1 MTTRLL
7 ALAAA
12 SLLISANVQAVSLAG
27 RPTDDSVCDLT
38 PMTTYRLSQKVFVP
52 AGSSG
57 VPEIYTRL
65 ALQFITSECKS
76 GQVLLLHSDLGNS
89 EDEQT
94 FRSVTD
100 ELCSAADVS
109 RTATET
115 IEYPH
120 SFQVRCRLLKIQD
133 AKLRLAAAE
142 RSKPLEMMIKEGA
155 PRNDHADSNEK
166 PAAQEECGGKITFGS
181 LLGLGGHCR

>member
-1 MTTRLL
+1 MTTSLL

-12 SLLISANVQAVSLAG
+12 SVMISTNVHAVSLAG

-38 PMTTYRLSQKVFVP
+38 PMTTYQLSRKVFVP

-65 ALQFITSECKS
+65 ALQFITSECKN
-76 GQVLLLHSDLGNS
+76 GQALLLHSDLGNS

-94 FRSVTD
+94 FRAVTD

-109 RTATET
+109 RAATET
-115 IEYPH
+115 VDYPH
-120 SFQVRCRLLKIQD
+120 SFQVRCRLTKIQD

-142 RSKPLEMMIKEGA
+142 KSKPLELMIKQGT
-155 PRNDHADSNEK
+155 PPSRHADSSEE
-166 PAAQEECGGKITFGS
+166 PAPKEECGGKITFGS
-181 LLGLGGHCR
+181 LLGLGGNCR

>member
-1 MTTRLL
+1 MTTSFL

-12 SLLISANVQAVSLAG
+12 SVLISTNVHAVSLAG

-65 ALQFITSECKS
+65 ALQFITSQCKN

-94 FRSVTD
+94 FRAVTD
-100 ELCSAADVS
+100 ELCSAAEVS
-109 RTATET
+109 RAATET
-115 IEYPH
+115 VEYPH
-120 SFQVRCRLLKIQD
+120 SFQIRCRLIKIQD

-142 RSKPLEMMIKEGA
+142 RSKPLELMVKEGA
-155 PRNDHADSNEK
+155 PPNGHADSSEK
-166 PAAQEECGGKITFGS
+166 PASKEECGGKITFGS